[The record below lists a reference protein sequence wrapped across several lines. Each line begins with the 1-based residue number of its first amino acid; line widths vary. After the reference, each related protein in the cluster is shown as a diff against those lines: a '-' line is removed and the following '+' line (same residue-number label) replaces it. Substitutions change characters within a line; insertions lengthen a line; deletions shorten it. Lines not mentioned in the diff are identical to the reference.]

1 LGVLPRRADRELENG
16 AILLEQV
23 IHAAVVRR
31 RLGRDRL
38 GAGRTDRALDPHHFF
53 AFFTG
58 GFSLPAGSPPGSTT
72 LPSLAE
78 SFRRSTSPAGISV
91 PGDASRNAAAGSPSS
106 TTRTLSAVSQS
117 LRSATIISA
126 RLLGLGV
133 HDDEEIPRRVRAA
146 VVVDHAVIDDLEL
159 VRQVFARL
167 EIRRDLEHS
176 EERIARGDV
185 AVDPV
190 LSGRRAG
197 RDGTPDG
204 HGEPA
209 DDPSHRRQLARPVT
223 VQN

>member
-1 LGVLPRRADRELENG
+1 RSSDRC
-16 AILLEQV
+16 
-23 IHAAVVRR
+23 
-31 RLGRDRL
+31 
-38 GAGRTDRALDPHHFF
+38 
-53 AFFTG
+53 
-58 GFSLPAGSPPGSTT
+58 
-72 LPSLAE
+72 
-78 SFRRSTSPAGISV
+78 RRSISPAGISV

-167 EIRRDLEHS
+167 EIRRDLKHG

-190 LSGRRAG
+190 LSGRTAG

-223 VQN
+223 VQNAAGRKTASATRMSARIVRTPWTNCLST